1 MYKVINE
8 YTAKVN
14 LQANDEIYNRIIS
27 FLDNIK
33 EIKSVSVSESF
44 NRYVLDIKLK
54 NYTVE
59 KASDVFNKINIGLSY
74 AYSSLYIRFNEGKCV
89 RYRFITSKE
98 NKDAL
103 YCDIIFN

>member
-14 LQANDEIYNRIIS
+14 LQANEEIYNRIIV
-27 FLDNIK
+27 FLKDIK
-33 EIKSVSVSESF
+33 DIKSVSVSESF

-54 NYTVE
+54 NYSVE
-59 KASDVFNKINIGLSY
+59 QATEVFNKINIGLSY
-74 AYSSLYIRFNEGKCV
+74 AYSSMYVRFNEGKCV
-89 RYRFITSKE
+89 RYRFMTSKE
-98 NKDAL
+98 NKEAL

>member
-14 LQANDEIYNRIIS
+14 LQANDEIYNKIIN
-27 FLDNIK
+27 FLKDIK
-33 EIKSVSVSESF
+33 DIKSVGVSESF

-54 NYTVE
+54 KYSVE
-59 KASDVFNKINIGLSY
+59 KSAEVFNKINVGLSY
-74 AYSSLYIRFNEGKCV
+74 SYSSLYVRFNEGKCV
-89 RYRFITSKE
+89 RYRFMTSKE

>member
-14 LQANDEIYNRIIS
+14 LQANEEIYNRIIN
-27 FLDNIK
+27 FLNDIK
-33 EIKSVSVSESF
+33 DIKSVGVSESF

-54 NYTVE
+54 KYSVE
-59 KASDVFNKINIGLSY
+59 KASEVFNLINVGLSY
-74 AYSSLYIRFNEGKCV
+74 PYSSLYVRFNEGKCV
-89 RYRFITSKE
+89 RYRFMTSKE

>member
-8 YTAKVN
+8 YTVKVN
-14 LQANDEIYNRIIS
+14 LQANDEIYNKIIN
-27 FLDNIK
+27 FLKDIK
-33 EIKSVSVSESF
+33 DIKSVGVSESF

-54 NYTVE
+54 KYSVD
-59 KASDVFNKINIGLSY
+59 KAAEVFNKINVGLSY
-74 AYSSLYIRFNEGKCV
+74 SYSSLYVRFNEGKCV
-89 RYRFITSKE
+89 RYRFMTSKE